1 MYVISI
7 RKSRSF
13 FCGLDSIHS
22 PEFKICGC
30 ALRVFSRLHIL
41 STAVGSYFFSY
52 AFVFVVVVV
61 VSRRAHTPG
70 YVK

>member
-1 MYVISI
+1 MAVH
-7 RKSRSF
+7 
-13 FCGLDSIHS
+13 C
-22 PEFKICGC
+22 EF
-30 ALRVFSRLHIL
+30 LSRLHIL

>member
-1 MYVISI
+1 MAVH
-7 RKSRSF
+7 
-13 FCGLDSIHS
+13 C
-22 PEFKICGC
+22 EF
-30 ALRVFSRLHIL
+30 FSRLQIL

-61 VSRRAHTPG
+61 VVVVSRRAHTPG